1 MNRNKIIIFNGII
14 VAFTTMLNAALGM
27 VEISMILKYFG
38 STVNGIIQTGNQVL
52 NYVSLI
58 EAGLSAAFLY
68 KMYQPIAEGNNTQL
82 SSLYVGFRKS
92 MGITVNKMLLVS
104 LLVSS
109 IYPLFIKNNSLTYSY
124 MLSIFIL
131 LSLKVIL
138 PYKVTIVPKYMLVVK
153 EKKYK
158 AEFISGISRAITS
171 VTTISLMIFN
181 SIFNIGMPIQMLLIS
196 GILISLL
203 TGFWFEKEMNNI
215 FRDILNKKAQ
225 PDITPNRMSKD
236 IIVHNISRMV
246 FSSTDNIIISTLGT
260 LQAVTIYS
268 SYNMVVGQVTELAQ
282 KFMDGVT
289 ASMGI
294 KIAKRDS
301 NSYYIYREM
310 ISASLWI
317 GGIICSIFVIMMND
331 FVTLWIGGEYCVS
344 SLDLVLFALTLY
356 CGIILPCIQVAR
368 NASGLYKESKNFT
381 LIQAIANLVITLL
394 MVPRF
399 GITGALIGTVFSRLT
414 ITIPCNCKLVDKK
427 VFDGE
432 KSRLI
437 DIIIGYIMMIGVS
450 MLGLYITS
458 KIPALESNILIWFIF
473 KTIVV
478 STIVI
483 ILYTAYYWLINT
495 GFREFIG
502 RILGI
507 INNRKLIF

>member
-1 MNRNKIIIFNGII
+1 MNRNKIIILNGII
-14 VAFTTMLNAALGM
+14 VAFTTMLNAVLGM
-27 VEISMILKYFG
+27 VEVSMILKYFG
-38 STVNGIIQTGNQVL
+38 STVNGLIQTGNQVL

-68 KMYQPIAEGNNTQL
+68 KMYRPIAEDNNVKL
-82 SSLYVGFRKS
+82 SSLYTGFRKS
-92 MGITVNKMLLVS
+92 MGITVNKMLLVA

-109 IYPLFIKNNSLTYSY
+109 IYPLFIKNNRLTYSY
-124 MLSIFIL
+124 MLTIFIL

-138 PYKVTIVPKYMLVVK
+138 PYKVTMVPKYMLVVK

-181 SIFNIGMPIQMLLIS
+181 SIYNIDMPIQILLIS

-203 TGFWFEKEMNNI
+203 TGFWFEKEMNKI
-215 FRDILNKKAQ
+215 FRNILNKKAE

-236 IIVHNISRMV
+236 ITVHNISRMV

-294 KIAKRDS
+294 KIAKRDT

-331 FVTLWIGGEYCVS
+331 FVALWIGEEYCVS
-344 SLDLVLFALTLY
+344 SCDLILFSLVLY
-356 CGIILPCIQVAR
+356 CGIILPCIQVTR

-381 LIQAIANLVITLL
+381 LIQAIVNLIITLL
-394 MVPRF
+394 MVPKF

-414 ITIPCNCKLVDKK
+414 ITVPCNCKLVDRK
-427 VFDGE
+427 VFPSE

-437 DIIIGYIMMIGVS
+437 DIVIGYVIMTGIS
-450 MLGLYITS
+450 ILGLYITS
-458 KIPALESNILIWFIF
+458 KMPVLELNILIQFIF

-478 STIVI
+478 SSIVI
-483 ILYTAYYWLINT
+483 IFYTTYYWAINT

-502 RILGI
+502 RILGM
-507 INNRKLIF
+507 INNKR

>member
-14 VAFTTMLNAALGM
+14 VAF
-27 VEISMILKYFG
+27 KYFG
-38 STVNGIIQTGNQVL
+38 STVNGLIQTGNQVL

-68 KMYQPIAEGNNTQL
+68 KMYRPIADGNNAQL
-82 SSLYVGFRKS
+82 SSLYTGFRKS
-92 MGITVNKMLLVS
+92 MSSTVNKMLLVS
-104 LLVSS
+104 LLVSA
-109 IYPLFIKNNSLTYSY
+109 IYPLFIRNNSLTYPY
-124 MLSIFIL
+124 MLTIFIL

-138 PYKVTIVPKYMLVVK
+138 PYKVTMVPKYMLVVK

-171 VTTISLMIFN
+171 VATISLMIFN
-181 SIFNIGMPIQMLLIS
+181 SIFNIDMSIQILLIS

-203 TGFWFEKEMNNI
+203 TGFWFEKEMNKI
-215 FRDILNKKAQ
+215 FRNILDKKAQ

-236 IIVHNISRMV
+236 ILVHNISRMV
-246 FSSTDNIIISTLGT
+246 FSSTDNIIIATLGT
-260 LQAVTIYS
+260 LEAVTIYS

-282 KFMDGVT
+282 KFMDGAT

-294 KIAKRDS
+294 KIAKRDT

-310 ISASLWI
+310 ISASLWL
-317 GGIICSIFVIMMND
+317 GGIICSVFIIMMND
-331 FVTLWIGGEYCVS
+331 FVALWIGEEYCVS
-344 SLDLVLFALTLY
+344 LFDLILFALVLY
-356 CGIILPCIQVAR
+356 CGIILPCVQVTR

-381 LIQAIANLVITLL
+381 AFQAIINLVITLL
-394 MVPRF
+394 MVPKF

-427 VFDGE
+427 VFPGH
-432 KSRLI
+432 KSRWI
-437 DIIIGYIMMIGVS
+437 EVIIGYVIMIGVS
-450 MLGLYITS
+450 ILGLYIVS
-458 KIPALESNILIWFIF
+458 KIPSLELHAVIQFIF

-478 STIVI
+478 CTMVVI
-483 ILYTAYYWLINT
+483 FYTTYYWAINT

-502 RILGI
+502 RILGM
-507 INNRKLIF
+507 INNKR